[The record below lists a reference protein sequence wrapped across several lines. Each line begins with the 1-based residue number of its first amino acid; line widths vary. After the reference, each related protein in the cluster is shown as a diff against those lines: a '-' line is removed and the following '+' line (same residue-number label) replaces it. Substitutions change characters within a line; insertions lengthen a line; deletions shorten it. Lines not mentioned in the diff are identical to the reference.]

1 MPTRP
6 IEENPFAAP
15 ESDLTPERF
24 EPGDVSSAYATTW
37 KRFVALFVDGI
48 MFQILQAAFLTA
60 MSGVQAAVA
69 DVPGLSAIASLVDL
83 VVVLLG
89 IVLYYALQESSEAQ
103 AALGKRLVGIRVTDL
118 EGRRLSFGRAFGR
131 ACARFLSYLSF
142 GIGLLIQPFT
152 ERKQALHDLL
162 AGTIVVRG

>member
-37 KRFVALFVDGI
+37 KRFVAVFVDGI
-48 MFQILQAAFLTA
+48 ILKVL
-60 MSGVQAAVA
+60 SAAVFMAVLAVSSPA
-69 DVPGLSAIASLVDL
+69 DSPVIESFFELLDPGLSLLMYLAYYT
-83 VVVLLG
+83 VL
-89 IVLYYALQESSEAQ
+89 ESSEAQ
-103 AALGKRLVGIRVTDL
+103 ATLGKRLVGIRVTDL

>member
-37 KRFVALFVDGI
+37 KRVVAVFVDGI
-48 MFQILQAAFLTA
+48 ILKVL
-60 MSGVQAAVA
+60 SAAVFMAVLAVSSPA
-69 DVPGLSAIASLVDL
+69 DSPVIESFFELLDPGLSLLMYLAYYT
-83 VVVLLG
+83 VL
-89 IVLYYALQESSEAQ
+89 ESSEAQ
-103 AALGKRLVGIRVTDL
+103 ATLGKRLVGIRVTDL

>member
-37 KRFVALFVDGI
+37 KRFVAVFVDGI
-48 MFQILQAAFLTA
+48 ILKVL
-60 MSGVQAAVA
+60 SAAVFMAVLAVSSPA
-69 DVPGLSAIASLVDL
+69 DSPVIELLLELLDPGLSLLMYLAYYT
-83 VVVLLG
+83 VL
-89 IVLYYALQESSEAQ
+89 ESSEAQ
-103 AALGKRLVGIRVTDL
+103 ATLGKRLVGIRVTDL

-131 ACARFLSYLSF
+131 ACARFLSYLTV

>member
-37 KRFVALFVDGI
+37 KRVVAVFVDGI
-48 MFQILQAAFLTA
+48 ILKVL
-60 MSGVQAAVA
+60 SAAVFMAVLAVSSPA
-69 DVPGLSAIASLVDL
+69 DSPAIESFFELLDLGLPLLMYLAYYT
-83 VVVLLG
+83 VL
-89 IVLYYALQESSEAQ
+89 ESSEAQ
-103 AALGKRLVGIRVTDL
+103 ATLGKRLVGIRVTDL